1 MPLPKLFLAFCKGI
15 FIYVLLFQQIII
27 REVIDFHGLAHFG
40 EGGGGGLFGHGAAF
54 LQNFHDLGQ
63 ALLPLLAAVA
73 DGLQLSLHDAVQ
85 ELLHLHVAQ
94 TAALIVCLQL
104 VEVLVLGQELGK
116 VLRAAECIQI
126 DEDGVAL
133 HLAGSC
139 TRRWFGSV
147 YMDMIFFLMSSGSS
161 ER

>member
-1 MPLPKLFLAFCKGI
+1 MELRGHGRLF
-15 FIYVLLFQQIII
+15 YDLLLQQVII
-27 REVIDFHGLAHFG
+27 REVIDLHGLADIG
-40 EGGGGGLFGHGAAF
+40 EGGGGGLFGHSAAF

-63 ALLPLLAAVA
+63 ALLPLFAAIA

-126 DEDGVAL
+126 DEPPPSPKCV
-133 HLAGSC
+133 SP
-139 TRRWFGSV
+139 
-147 YMDMIFFLMSSGSS
+147 
-161 ER
+161 

>member
-1 MPLPKLFLAFCKGI
+1 M
-15 FIYVLLFQQIII
+15 LFQQIII
-27 REVIDFHGLAHFG
+27 REVINFHGLTHFG
-40 EGGGGGLFGHGAAF
+40 EGGSGGLFGHSAAF

-63 ALLPLLAAVA
+63 ALLPLLATVA

-133 HLAGSC
+133 HLAGVLHAQVV
-139 TRRWFGSV
+139 RVGV
-147 YMDMIFFLMSSGSS
+147 HGHDLLLDVLGSS

>member
-1 MPLPKLFLAFCKGI
+1 MPLPKLLLAFCKGI
-15 FIYVLLFQQIII
+15 LIYSLLFQQIII
-27 REVIDFHGLAHFG
+27 REVIDFHGFTHFG

-63 ALLPLLAAVA
+63 ALLPLFAAIA

-133 HLAGSC
+133 HLPGSC
-139 TRRWFGSV
+139 TRR
-147 YMDMIFFLMSSGSS
+147 
-161 ER
+161 

>member
-1 MPLPKLFLAFCKGI
+1 M
-15 FIYVLLFQQIII
+15 LFQQIII
-27 REVIDFHGLAHFG
+27 REVIDFHGLTHFG

-73 DGLQLSLHDAVQ
+73 DGLQLGLHDAVQ

-133 HLAGSC
+133 HLAGVLHAQV
-139 TRRWFGSV
+139 V

>member
-15 FIYVLLFQQIII
+15 FVYVLLFQQIVI
-27 REVIDFHGLAHFG
+27 RKVVDPHGLADIG

-63 ALLPLLAAVA
+63 ALLPLFAAVA

-126 DEDGVAL
+126 DTGL
-133 HLAGSC
+133 PSTLPGSC

>member
-15 FIYVLLFQQIII
+15 FGYVLLFQQIII

-63 ALLPLLAAVA
+63 ALLPLPCGGCGWAASS
-73 DGLQLSLHDAVQ
+73 SLHDAVQ

-116 VLRAAECIQI
+116 VLR
-126 DEDGVAL
+126 G
-133 HLAGSC
+133 G
-139 TRRWFGSV
+139 
-147 YMDMIFFLMSSGSS
+147 
-161 ER
+161 